1 MAVSNIRRR
10 PREPGG
16 IDLMKSH
23 EVLKQVIEAVGT
35 KQVASDLRVS
45 SSLVYKWC
53 AEPIIDGERDPS
65 GARNPLDR
73 IVQMCDS
80 TGDRRAVEWLC
91 SEVGG
96 YFVESPEVDLSKV
109 PGECI
114 RHTQS
119 LLSGFSTL
127 LQVISESIANEGR
140 IDEAESRQIRH
151 QWHQLQSQGEA
162 FVRACESGL
171 FDPTR

>member
-1 MAVSNIRRR
+1 
-10 PREPGG
+10 
-16 IDLMKSH
+16 MKSH

-35 KQVASDLRVS
+35 KQVASDLKVS

-53 AEPIIDGERDPS
+53 SEPLDDDGDRDPS

-73 IVQMCDS
+73 VIQMCES
-80 TGDRRAVEWLC
+80 TEDRRAVEWLC
-91 SEVGG
+91 QELGG
-96 YFVESPEVDLSKV
+96 YFVESPEVDLIGV

-119 LLSGFSTL
+119 LLAEFSSL

-140 IDEAESRQIRH
+140 IDENESEQIRWR
-151 QWHQLQSQGEA
+151 WHQLQSQGEA
-162 FVRACESGL
+162 FVRACEGGL

>member
-1 MAVSNIRRR
+1 
-10 PREPGG
+10 
-16 IDLMKSH
+16 MKSH
-23 EVLKQVIEAVGT
+23 EVLKQAIEAVGT
-35 KQVASDLRVS
+35 KQVAGDLKVS

-53 AEPIIDGERDPS
+53 AEPVVDGERDPS

-73 IVQMCDS
+73 ILELCGS

-91 SEVGG
+91 EQVGG
-96 YFVESPEVDLSKV
+96 YFVETPDVTLTEI
-109 PGECI
+109 PTECI

-119 LLSGFSTL
+119 LLAEFSNL
-127 LQVISESIANEGR
+127 LQVISESIANEDR
-140 IDEAESRQIRH
+140 IDEAESRKIRQ
-151 QWHQLQSQGEA
+151 QWAQLQSQGEA

>member
-1 MAVSNIRRR
+1 
-10 PREPGG
+10 
-16 IDLMKSH
+16 MKSH

-35 KQVASDLRVS
+35 KKVASDLKVS

-53 AEPIIDGERDPS
+53 AEPLDDDGDRDPS

-73 IVQMCDS
+73 VIQMCES
-80 TGDRRAVEWLC
+80 TGDRTAVEWLC
-91 SEVGG
+91 STLGG
-96 YFVESPEVDLSKV
+96 YFVESPEVDLGEV

-114 RHTQS
+114 RQTQS
-119 LLSGFSTL
+119 LLSEFSSL

-140 IDEAESRQIRH
+140 IDEGEATQIRQ

-162 FVRACESGL
+162 FVRACEGGL
-171 FDPTR
+171 FDPSR

>member
-1 MAVSNIRRR
+1 
-10 PREPGG
+10 
-16 IDLMKSH
+16 MKSH

-35 KQVASDLRVS
+35 KHVASDLKVS

-53 AEPIIDGERDPS
+53 AEPMVDGERDPS

-73 IVQMCDS
+73 VLHLCDS

-91 SEVGG
+91 EQVGG
-96 YFVESPEVDLSKV
+96 YFVGSPEVDLAEV
-109 PGECI
+109 PTECI

-119 LLSGFSTL
+119 LLAEFSSL
-127 LQVISESIANEGR
+127 LQVISESIANEDR
-140 IDEAESRQIRH
+140 IDEDESKQIRH
-151 QWHQLQSQGEA
+151 QWQQLQSQGEA

-171 FDPTR
+171 FDPAR

>member
-1 MAVSNIRRR
+1 
-10 PREPGG
+10 
-16 IDLMKSH
+16 MKSH

-35 KQVASDLRVS
+35 KHVASDLKVS

-53 AEPIIDGERDPS
+53 AEPMVDGERDPS

-73 IVQMCDS
+73 VLHLCDS

-91 SEVGG
+91 EQVGG
-96 YFVESPEVDLSKV
+96 YFVGSPKVDLAEV
-109 PGECI
+109 PTECI

-119 LLSGFSTL
+119 LLAEFSSL
-127 LQVISESIANEGR
+127 LQVISESIANEDR
-140 IDEAESRQIRH
+140 IDEDESKQIRH
-151 QWHQLQSQGEA
+151 QWQQLQSQGEA

-171 FDPTR
+171 FDPAR

>member
-1 MAVSNIRRR
+1 
-10 PREPGG
+10 
-16 IDLMKSH
+16 MKSH

-35 KQVASDLRVS
+35 KHVASDLKVS

-53 AEPIIDGERDPS
+53 AEPMVDGERDPS

-73 IVQMCDS
+73 VLHLCDS

-91 SEVGG
+91 EQVGG
-96 YFVESPEVDLSKV
+96 YFVESPEVDLAEV
-109 PGECI
+109 PTECI

-119 LLSGFSTL
+119 LLAEFSSL
-127 LQVISESIANEGR
+127 LQVISESIANEDR
-140 IDEAESRQIRH
+140 IDEDESKQIRN
-151 QWHQLQSQGEA
+151 QWQQLQSQGEA

-171 FDPTR
+171 FDPAR

>member
-1 MAVSNIRRR
+1 
-10 PREPGG
+10 
-16 IDLMKSH
+16 MKSH

-35 KQVASDLRVS
+35 KQVASDLKVS

-53 AEPIIDGERDPS
+53 SEPLDDDGERDPS

-73 IVQMCDS
+73 VIQMCES
-80 TGDRRAVEWLC
+80 TGDRRSVEWLC
-91 SEVGG
+91 QRVGG
-96 YFVESPEVDLSKV
+96 YFVESPEIDLGEV

-119 LLSGFSTL
+119 LLAEFSSL

-140 IDEAESRQIRH
+140 IDSRESKQIRWRW
-151 QWHQLQSQGEA
+151 QQLQGQGEA
-162 FVRACESGL
+162 FVRACEGGL

>member
-1 MAVSNIRRR
+1 
-10 PREPGG
+10 
-16 IDLMKSH
+16 MKSH
-23 EVLKQVIEAVGT
+23 EVLKQAIEAVGT
-35 KQVASDLRVS
+35 KKVAGDLKVS

-53 AEPIIDGERDPS
+53 AEPVDDEGDRDPS

-73 IVQMCDS
+73 VIQMCES
-80 TGDRRAVEWLC
+80 TGDIRAVEWLC
-91 SEVGG
+91 GEVGG
-96 YFVESPEVDLSKV
+96 YFVPNADVETDEA

-119 LLSGFSTL
+119 LLSEFSTL

-140 IDEAESRQIRH
+140 IDEAESRQIRR
-151 QWHQLQSQGEA
+151 QWRQLQSQGEA
-162 FVRACESGL
+162 FVRLCEGGL

>member
-1 MAVSNIRRR
+1 
-10 PREPGG
+10 
-16 IDLMKSH
+16 MKSH

-35 KQVASDLRVS
+35 KQVASDLKVS

-53 AEPIIDGERDPS
+53 AEPLIDGERDPS

-73 IVQMCDS
+73 IVQMCES
-80 TGDRRAVEWLC
+80 TGDRRAIEWLC
-91 SEVGG
+91 SQVGG
-96 YFVESPEVDLSKV
+96 YFVESPDVDWV
-109 PGECI
+109 EIPDECI

-119 LLSGFSTL
+119 LLAEFSNL

-140 IDEAESRQIRH
+140 IDENEARQIRS

-162 FVRACESGL
+162 FVRACESGH
-171 FDPTR
+171 FDPSR